1 MQEVK
6 SVIVGLGAIALAE
19 IIRDCYHLAGHYW
32 RPLQAWHG
40 LHHKV
45 YRPDLTVTNADL
57 YRKAEWYN
65 DVPEATVMVLVTAVL
80 AWFDQVLSWTGSW
93 ASWLGCIYSAGLLAT
108 SLARA
113 NGLWLFT
120 DFNHKSGALT
130 DLPASWLVNRTYH
143 WRHHFDQANAYYS
156 GTFTLVDKILG
167 TALSLRGKTI
177 AVTGANGSLG
187 QSLLQQLQ
195 RRGAKV
201 IAITSSATVP
211 DPNVETWQWQVGE
224 ESRWQ
229 AQLAQV
235 DILIL
240 NHGVNVLADRSA
252 TAIHQSFEVNTFST
266 WRWLELF
273 LATVTEPQH
282 KALKEVWINTSEAE
296 VNPAFSPLYE
306 LSKRTIGDLVTLRSL
321 DAPCVMRKLIL
332 GPFKSSLNPVGIM
345 SADWVAWA
353 VVALA
358 QRDFRHIIVTINPF
372 TYIFYPLKEFTRSL
386 YFRLFSRTTHHVS

>member
-1 MQEVK
+1 MLEILAQVG
-6 SVIVGLGAIALAE
+6 IGLGAIAIAE
-19 IIRDCYHLAGHYW
+19 IIRDCYHLAGHHW
-32 RPLQAWHG
+32 QPLQAWHT

-45 YRPDLTVTNADL
+45 YRPDLTVTSTET

-65 DVPEATVMVLVTAVL
+65 DVPEATVMVLVTGVL
-80 AWFDQVLSWTGSW
+80 AWLSQELSWTC
-93 ASWLGCIYSAGLLAT
+93 WLGCIYSVGFWST

-113 NGLWLFT
+113 NGFWLFT
-120 DFNHKSGALT
+120 DFSHKPGTLT
-130 DLPASWLVNRTYH
+130 QLPASWLVNRTYH

-167 TALSLRGKTI
+167 TALSLKGKTI

-187 QSLLQQLQ
+187 RSLLQQLQ
-195 RRGAKV
+195 QKGAKV
-201 IAITSSATVP
+201 IAITSSVTAA
-211 DPNVETWQWQVGE
+211 DPKLETWQWQVGQE
-224 ESRWQ
+224 AKWQ
-229 AQLAQV
+229 AELAKV

-240 NHGVNVLADRSA
+240 NHGINVLSDRSPE
-252 TAIHQSFEVNTFST
+252 AIQQSFEVNALST

-273 LATVTEPQH
+273 FATVTESKH

-321 DAPCVMRKLIL
+321 DAPCIVRKLIL
-332 GPFKSSLNPVGIM
+332 GPFKSGLNPIGIM
-345 SADWVAWA
+345 SANWVAWA

-358 QRDFRHIIVTINPF
+358 QRDFRHIIVTVNPF

-386 YFRLFSRTTHHVS
+386 YFRLFSRASHHDA